1 MSDFPTCR
9 PGRGLM
15 CVGVHFSVRVLK
27 RDDILPARV
36 DSMRGDKP
44 AAGQARRAGY
54 AVRPRGTHFVN
65 DCPVRRSLK
74 SFVAMLSFCT
84 ASYQANAWP
93 RYRSQS
99 LPDRL
104 NTRNTRASC
113 GDNQMGAYIRW
124 YEGCHSKALGPDH
137 GWKPLRCQRS
147 VAQDTRTRGHCSPQ
161 EISGGAAR
169 SHLGV
174 HMP

>member
-1 MSDFPTCR
+1 M
-9 PGRGLM
+9 
-15 CVGVHFSVRVLK
+15 GVHFSVRVLK

-36 DSMRGDKP
+36 DSMRGDKS

-54 AVRPRGTHFVN
+54 AVRPRGTRQRGTHFVN

-124 YEGCHSKALGPDH
+124 YEDVTQR
-137 GWKPLRCQRS
+137 PLDPITGGIRCQRS